1 MSKTASAAASPSSP
15 ARSAAR
21 TPVPTAARSI
31 PWETALTERAATAIL
46 DLEPVAGVTPAQLDI
61 SRIELPARLRPTAS
75 VGVLDITEF
84 FGDTTGGV
92 RTYLLEKAKYV
103 QRRPELRQVLG
114 QYVTYRL
121 GRRLRTL
128 PYLTG

>member
-1 MSKTASAAASPSSP
+1 MTGHRPASAAASGWPP

-21 TPVPTAARSI
+21 IPVLTAGPSIRSEI
-31 PWETALTERAATAIL
+31 ALTERAATGIL
-46 DLEPVAGVTPAQLDI
+46 DLEPVAGVAPVPLDI
-61 SRIELPARLRPTAS
+61 SRIDLPPRLRPTAS

-103 QRRPELRQVLG
+103 QRRPALRQVLIVPG
-114 QYVTYRL
+114 AEEAR
-121 GRRLRTL
+121 
-128 PYLTG
+128 